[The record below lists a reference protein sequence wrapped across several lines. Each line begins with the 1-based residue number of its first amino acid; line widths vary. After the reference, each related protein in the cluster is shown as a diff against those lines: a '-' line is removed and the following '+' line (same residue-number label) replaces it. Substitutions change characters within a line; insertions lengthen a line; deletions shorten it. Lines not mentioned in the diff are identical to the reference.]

1 VDINW
6 IPVVFILFVVFVI
19 SRGLRKVPQGFEFT
33 VERFGRYRATLGPG
47 LHIIIPLVDDIRKR
61 INMME
66 QVLDVPRQE
75 VITKDNAMVSVD
87 AVVFYQVLDAAKA
100 AYEVDNLQLA
110 TTNLT
115 MTNIRTVIGSL
126 DLDETLSKRDE
137 INHRL
142 LRVVDEAT
150 NPWGVKV
157 TRIEIKD
164 IRPPADL
171 VESMARQMKAERDKR
186 ANILEA
192 EGLRQAEILR
202 AEGEKQAVMLD
213 AEGRREAAFRDAEAR
228 ERLAEAE
235 ARATQMVSVAIAQG
249 DTNALNYFI
258 AQKYI
263 EALKALASAP
273 NQKVLL
279 MPLETTGL
287 LGSVAGIA
295 EIAKASLLDQGG
307 GPGRAAPGAGG
318 APTSGT
324 RGHGSAGESS
334 AGSSSMGASS
344 TGGGSAP
351 MASRVSFPPP
361 GLPPRPQPPRPAP
374 PRA

>member
-1 VDINW
+1 MDINW
-6 IPVVFILFVVFVI
+6 IPVFFIFFVFFVI
-19 SRGLRKVPQGFEFT
+19 SRGLRKVPQGFEYT
-33 VERFGRYRATLGPG
+33 VERFGKYRATLGPG
-47 LHIIIPLVDDIRKR
+47 LHVIIPLVDDIRKR

-66 QVLDVPRQE
+66 QVLDIPRQE

-87 AVVFYQVLDAAKA
+87 AVVFFQVLDAPKA

-110 TTNLT
+110 TINLT

-137 INHRL
+137 INMRL

-202 AEGEKQAVMLD
+202 AEGEKQAVVLD

-235 ARATQMVSVAIAQG
+235 ARATQMVSEAIAHG

-258 AQKYI
+258 AQKYV
-263 EALKALASAP
+263 EALKALAVAP

-279 MPLETTGL
+279 MPLETMGV

-295 EIAKASLLDQGG
+295 EIARSALQDSGS
-307 GPGRAAPGAGG
+307 GPGRAAPAV
-318 APTSGT
+318 APPPRSQ
-324 RGHGSAGESS
+324 GSAGESS
-334 AGSSSMGASS
+334 MGASSMGASS
-344 TGGGSAP
+344 ALQPGPA
-351 MASRVSFPPP
+351 RVQFPPP
-361 GLPPRPQPPRPAP
+361 VPPVLPNRPLPPRT
-374 PRA
+374 